1 MASVQNCSLLQKDS
15 TVEPNGLHARAY
27 WIAPN
32 ASCPDMVGWRSWR
45 ADRVGRDRERIC
57 RIATRRDAMPKKQ
70 LATPAMPGSRA
81 YDDCVMGPG
90 GGAQHDA
97 AQAYIRNQANAAGP

>member
-1 MASVQNCSLLQKDS
+1 LNQTDS
-15 TVEPNGLHARAY
+15 MLEAY

-70 LATPAMPGSRA
+70 LATPAMPGGRA
-81 YDDCVMGPG
+81 YDDYTPFEPIVWSHAYRVWLRMNSFVG
-90 GGAQHDA
+90 GYPIPHFK
-97 AQAYIRNQANAAGP
+97 QAKPISLSL